1 MLALTRSNLMMM
13 ARNRQGL
20 FWALFFPLLLVVVF
34 GLIDFNGVVPAPVAV
49 VDLSDGS
56 RAQVFRE
63 RLADVEFL
71 DVEEFV
77 RTDMAE
83 ALRGGDLGYLIV
95 IPPGFDETAAA
106 VGEPGHVTRW
116 GWSTLPA
123 TPTATSWSRQR
134 CAVWWPRCGPTANR
148 SRPPG

>member
-83 ALRGGDLGYLIV
+83 ALREGDLGYLIV

-106 VGEPGHVTRW
+106 VGSRAMIRW

-123 TPTATSWSRQR
+123 TPTATS
-134 CAVWWPRCGPTANR
+134 
-148 SRPPG
+148 